1 MEVEKYKVF
10 ICSLQSFSALK
21 LELCEVSWLTSSVA
35 TLCCFIMVFVNF
47 FLKSWSHCDYNIFPV
62 SFTPTLDIQLWI
74 SIHSLHQISPDQM
87 LWRWNISSFSSSSPD
102 RPPPSF
108 GIPKILSLLQPYVRI
123 CVESWRSWGWK
134 VLRVFRGGRMNS
146 LNACVFLYF
155 PVWKGPHSPV
165 SSCPHNSCVVLG

>member
-1 MEVEKYKVF
+1 MVDVLSGNSLLLHHGFCQLFSEIME
-10 ICSLQSFSALK
+10 SL
-21 LELCEVSWLTSSVA
+21 WLQHFPSV
-35 TLCCFIMVFVNF
+35 LHSDFRYS
-47 FLKSWSHCDYNIFPV
+47 K
-62 SFTPTLDIQLWI
+62 LWI

-108 GIPKILSLLQPYVRI
+108 GIPKILSLLQPYVSI